1 MLYIYKFDAG
11 GIFVIL
17 TTDGI
22 CFYLFYF
29 KGFLLIKLNIIA
41 NLKVLRLF
49 LKKKFCVKC

>member
-29 KGFLLIKLNIIA
+29 KGFLVIKLNIIA

-49 LKKKFCVKC
+49 F